1 MIPVHKEP
9 ASQIPRN
16 AIFDHYVS
24 SLCVQSEHTMG
35 ALKGRFQ
42 CLRGL
47 RVPINS
53 KSEHYKACRWVT
65 IAIILHNLIIDVEGP
80 SSAEEFAAAHTS
92 VEEEGD
98 TGLHPGNL
106 AVFTDGEE
114 KREMLIEVLMEW
126 RRLRDGHQND
136 D

>member
-24 SLCVQSEHTMG
+24 SLHVRSEHTIG
-35 ALKGRFQ
+35 ALKGQFQ
-42 CLRGL
+42 FLRGL

-53 KSEHYKACRWVT
+53 KSEHYKACHWVT
-65 IAIILHNLIIDVEGP
+65 IAIILHNLIIDVKGP
-80 SSAEEFAAAHTS
+80 SSAEEFAAAHTL
-92 VEEEGD
+92 VEEEED
-98 TGLHPGNL
+98 TDLHPGNL
-106 AVFTDGEE
+106 VVFTDGEE

-126 RRLRDGHQND
+126 RRL
-136 D
+136 